1 MTVKLLEEYIHLHKG
16 FVLTHGS
23 VLEVMGGKMDFSMLF
38 PQFFRERTFKAKGS
52 EKRREM
58 INGGYLP

>member
-1 MTVKLLEEYIHLHKG
+1 M
-16 FVLTHGS
+16 LTHGS

-58 INGGYLP
+58 INGGDYLL